1 MMTRYTF
8 VFFVSL
14 FFSVAPLGPP
24 GATASNGIAS
34 AAYVQESVS
43 KKVDTSASANQT
55 MQGNYTV
62 SGTLTVPTPPLPPK
76 E

>member
-8 VFFVSL
+8 AVFISL
-14 FFSVAPLGPP
+14 FFSMAAL